1 MNISDVR
8 KYISGVR
15 GNRDELREK
24 KAKLAKRIED
34 LKTLARPRD
43 EVADLVCARID
54 ELAALHP
61 ARFACSLH
69 NLIHQPMDP
78 PQPDADDEG
87 TCARIPV
94 ATTTGHNRAAP
105 TAKTVERA
113 LFFLLNDQIKAGVRK
128 AIAEMPYPDA
138 VGPGMADR
146 LKEISRAE
154 SELAATEAQI
164 KSLEDELTAALRD

>member
-1 MNISDVR
+1 MNISDV
-8 KYISGVR
+8 KKWVSGVK
-15 GNRDELREK
+15 GNLGELREK
-24 KAKLAKRIED
+24 KTKLAKRIED
-34 LKTLARPRD
+34 LKTLARPRA
-43 EVADLVCARID
+43 EVTDLVCARID
-54 ELAALHP
+54 EIAALHP

-69 NLIHQPMDP
+69 DLIHQPMNQP
-78 PQPDADDEG
+78 HPDADDEG
-87 TCARIPV
+87 TCSRIPV
-94 ATTTGHNRAAP
+94 ATTTGHNMAVP

-146 LKEISRAE
+146 LKEISRVE

-164 KSLEDELTAALRD
+164 KLLEDELTAALRD